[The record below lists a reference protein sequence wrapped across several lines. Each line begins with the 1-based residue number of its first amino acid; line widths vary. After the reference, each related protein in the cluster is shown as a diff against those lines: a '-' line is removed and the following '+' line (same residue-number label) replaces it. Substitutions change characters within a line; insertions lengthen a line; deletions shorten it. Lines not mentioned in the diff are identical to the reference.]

1 MAQNKVK
8 NDFAIV
14 KKQKEKQRQK
24 RKKKKKKK
32 KLGIA
37 TSSIAYVQAS

>member
-8 NDFAIV
+8 NDLSVV
-14 KKQKEKQRQK
+14 KRRKKNRDKKE
-24 RKKKKKKK
+24 KKKKKKK